1 MTSEMR
7 YRKYE
12 DFIHD
17 VCREL
22 EAPRGVQVSR
32 AASFTGKISGRKIV
46 VDVSCEAQLLG
57 ARILCIV
64 ECKCYSKRVGVSDV
78 EEFHSKLDD
87 IGAHK
92 GIMFTTVGYEAGAMK
107 VAAGRGIALF
117 VLGENQAAGA
127 IRIERKSA
135 TRAPESDV
143 LRGSFY
149 PHGERSEGSNIAGI
163 QVKSA
168 DELFYALAF
177 SDAARFGQIEQE
189 QRQH

>member
-1 MTSEMR
+1 MR

-12 DFIHD
+12 DFIHE

-22 EAPRGVQVSR
+22 EVPRGVKVSR
-32 AASFTGKISGRKIV
+32 ATSYTGRISGRKIV
-46 VDVSCEAQLLG
+46 VDVSCETQLLG

-64 ECKCYSKRVGVSDV
+64 ECKCYSKRVEVSDV

-92 GIMFTTVGYEAGAMK
+92 GIIFTTVGYEAGAKK
-107 VAAGRGIALF
+107 VAEGRGIALL

-135 TRAPESDV
+135 ARPPESDMLQGV
-143 LRGSFY
+143 FF
-149 PHGERSEGSNIAGI
+149 PHGERPEDSNTAGI

-168 DELFYALAF
+168 DELFHALAF
-177 SDAARFGQIEQE
+177 SDVARFGKIEQE